1 MRRCIVLCVGLTLL
15 LLPAVLFA
23 GGQAEEGD
31 EGVNEIVVAINDA
44 PWLPGYEAIAEMYE
58 EETGVAIDLRVF
70 PFGQLTERAR
80 SATEAESSEFD
91 VITMN
96 TSGTP
101 QFYDG
106 GLVAPLTEIDPD
118 FEVDPNMIGY
128 FDTMRWDQEA
138 GTNTPDGEIY
148 GLPINGNIQIFYY
161 RSDLYE
167 EAGLDPPETWED
179 VMEAS
184 NELADP
190 DDGFYGYA
198 VRGQRGT
205 LSVSWDFYPFLKGHG
220 GSIFADPPDDWSVV
234 LNSEEGLEALET
246 YLELAREHSPP
257 DAANIGQAEQIAM
270 LQSDRLLQTIAVSG
284 AFHHMDN
291 PDQSAVTG
299 DIEYTV
305 LPRPVDGEHRA
316 NIGELIQGI
325 PHNLPEERQQAALHF
340 LEYLTSFD
348 SQVEFARHGGVPVR
362 SDVYEDS
369 EIADEEEFRYFEAS
383 KESEQYLVGFPRIP
397 ETIQYTDVLELR
409 INQAISGD
417 LTAEEA
423 LETAAEEIYEILDD
437 AGYDTSYTPNFED

>member
-1 MRRCIVLCVGLTLL
+1 MRCRVVLISALALL
-15 LLPAVLFA
+15 LAPAMLFA
-23 GGQAEEGD
+23 GGAAEEPDG
-31 EGVNEIVVAINDA
+31 EIREIIVAINDA
-44 PWLPGYEAIAEMYE
+44 PWLPGYEAIAELYE
-58 EETGVAIDLRVF
+58 EQTGIRVDLRVF

-80 SATEAESSEFD
+80 AATEAESSEFD
-91 VITMN
+91 IITMN

-101 QFYDG
+101 QFYQG
-106 GLVAPLTEIDPD
+106 GLVAPLTDIDPD

-138 GTNTPDGEIY
+138 GTNTPDGEVY

-184 NELADP
+184 RQLADP
-190 DDGFYGYA
+190 DDGFFGYA

-205 LSVSWDFYPFLKGHG
+205 LSVSWDFYPFLTGHG
-220 GSIFADPPDDWSVV
+220 GSIFADPPNDWTVT
-234 LNSEEGLEALET
+234 LNSDEGLAALET
-246 YLELAREHSPP
+246 YLELAHEHSPP

-270 LQSDRLLQTIAVSG
+270 LQADRLLQTIVVSG

-291 PDQSAVTG
+291 PDQSVVVG
-299 DIEYTV
+299 NVDYTV
-305 LPRPVDGEHRA
+305 LPRPAGGEHRA

-325 PHNLPEERQQAALHF
+325 PHNLPLERQQAALEF
-340 LEYLTSFD
+340 LQFLTSFE

-369 EIADEEEFRYFEAS
+369 ELVGDSDFRYFEAS
-383 KESEQYLVGFPRIP
+383 QRSEPYLVGFPRIP
-397 ETIQYTDVLELR
+397 ETLQYTDVLELR

-423 LETAAEEIYEILDD
+423 IELAAEEIYEILDD
-437 AGYDTSYTPNFED
+437 AGYDTGFTPRFR